1 MVDQGI
7 HGRRHHFAEKLFNRG
22 LIGDILN
29 APGNIVSQVLSSPAT
44 TTQDNVQAE
53 GTPAAAATTQAAAAP
68 AATTQAAAAPVP
80 ATTSPAAE
88 QPVASPAA
96 ATTKQEQQQA
106 ATTPVAQAPAA
117 AATTS
122 QQEAQV
128 SPTTVAVANPPAAS
142 TTSSIEAAAAASST
156 PPAAVTT
163 VPAAAENAA
172 SSPVLSQAYT
182 SQGTATGVISAEAG
196 EASSTRSDVANT
208 TQTPASNHENK
219 PPSNNQGPLVATGV
233 VLGIVVLMGLSLLI
247 FWCCRRR
254 RRAAHQRH
262 EPIAPESP
270 NNEYGPASPFRDH
283 IDHSFSEMTETEM
296 TENHTIASEDE
307 STIQHPEPGYQ
318 PSSQPPMSPQT
329 QDTPRTNPYAATPFS
344 YAQAQQYVQSLAGT
358 GTFGFPPPP
367 PIPEPSPI
375 RIFRWPTRSSRSG
388 NSTPSVFSGLR
399 TPKTPTRALSRA
411 SQSTMSSMLW
421 HGRRDVARRTISRS
435 PGSHKSTHNVS
446 SLSPESTMPEGLH
459 TPILD
464 WLHWI
469 RGHQQVEPDPEM
481 NHRKSFASTTESS
494 ISETSVA
501 STASSDVF
509 SPTLLSYHPP
519 ATTPSITPETFQ
531 YLPLPLFNKRR
542 SDVQS
547 EVTME
552 ASGTIRIPSFG

>member
-7 HGRRHHFAEKLFNRG
+7 HGRWYEIVGEIFNRG

-29 APGNIVSQVLSSPAT
+29 TPGAIVSQVLSSPAT
-44 TTQDNVQAE
+44 TTQENVQAE

-68 AATTQAAAAPVP
+68 AATTQAAAAPVA
-80 ATTSPAAE
+80 ATTSPAAQ
-88 QPVASPAA
+88 QPAASPA

-106 ATTPVAQAPAA
+106 ATTPVAQAPAV

-122 QQEAQV
+122 QQAAQA
-128 SPTTVAVANPPAAS
+128 SPTTVAAANPPAAS
-142 TTSSIEAAAAASST
+142 TTSSKVAAAASST
-156 PPAAVTT
+156 PAAAATT
-163 VPAAAENAA
+163 IPAAAENAA
-172 SSPVLSQAYT
+172 SSPVLSQAVT
-182 SQGTATGVISAEAG
+182 PQGTGTSVTGLGTAG
-196 EASSTRSDVANT
+196 TSSTRTGGTNA
-208 TQTPASNHENK
+208 TQTPSPNYENTS
-219 PPSNNQGPLVATGV
+219 PSNSQGPLVATGV

-247 FWCCRRR
+247 FWCYRRK
-254 RRAAHQRH
+254 RRAARHRH
-262 EPIAPESP
+262 EAVAPESP
-270 NNEYGPASPFRDH
+270 SNEYGPASPFRDH
-283 IDHSFSEMTETEM
+283 VDQSFTEMTETR
-296 TENHTIASEDE
+296 TVSSEDDF
-307 STIQHPEPGYQ
+307 TIRHPEPGYQ
-318 PSSQPPMSPQT
+318 PPSQPPMSPQT

-388 NSTPSVFSGLR
+388 NSTPSVFSAFR
-399 TPKTPTRALSRA
+399 TPKTPTRTLSRA
-411 SQSTMSSMLW
+411 SRSTVSSMLW
-421 HGRRDVARRTISRS
+421 HGRRDVARRTIIRA
-435 PGSHKSTHNVS
+435 PGSQKSAKSRTNGS
-446 SLSPESTMPEGLH
+446 SHSPESTMPDGLH

-501 STASSDVF
+501 STASSGVF

-519 ATTPSITPETFQ
+519 ANTPSIATDTMQ
-531 YLPLPLFNKRR
+531 YLPLPLFKKRA
-542 SDVQS
+542 SDVNS

-552 ASGTIRIPSFG
+552 PSGTVRIPSFG